1 MRVHGSVMSLKQDDV
16 PSYLT
21 RQKILSPVKLAMAE
35 KANLNQL
42 RFTKEQQGLLT
53 ELTRL
58 TRRVKLSFVYL
69 SPLNSIS
76 QFSF

>member
-1 MRVHGSVMSLKQDDV
+1 MRVHGSVMAPKQDDV

>member
-1 MRVHGSVMSLKQDDV
+1 MRVHGSVMALKQDDV

-42 RFTKEQQGLLT
+42 RFTKDSKGC
-53 ELTRL
+53 
-58 TRRVKLSFVYL
+58 
-69 SPLNSIS
+69 
-76 QFSF
+76 